1 MEELT
6 LLRND
11 KNKIEEELTNIKETM
26 KKYEETN
33 EEDEGEVFDLVELHD
48 QNTRLLNKIMEIT
61 VVKDGMRDVGVDTG
75 DTELGEMGEIGVQ
88 TEMECFRS
96 VVSFIEKNEI
106 K

>member
-48 QNTRLLNKIMEIT
+48 
-61 VVKDGMRDVGVDTG
+61 
-75 DTELGEMGEIGVQ
+75 
-88 TEMECFRS
+88 
-96 VVSFIEKNEI
+96 
-106 K
+106 

>member
-1 MEELT
+1 
-6 LLRND
+6 
-11 KNKIEEELTNIKETM
+11 
-26 KKYEETN
+26 
-33 EEDEGEVFDLVELHD
+33 
-48 QNTRLLNKIMEIT
+48 MEIT